1 MARNEFLNMTPE
13 ERRENGRKGGI
24 ASGEAKRAKKAMR
37 ERLEILLE
45 LPMKAGKGADIES
58 IKNFAALKGKNIT
71 VQDAMM
77 IAQIQ
82 KALKGDTNAAIFVR
96 DTAGFRPNE
105 KTDADIE
112 EQLARI
118 EKLKAETARIKG
130 ESPDDDKTDDGF
142 LEALQSEA
150 ESVWQEQ

>member
-1 MARNEFLNMTPE
+1 MAKNEFANMTPE

-24 ASGEAKRAKKAMR
+24 ASGEAKRKKKAMR

-45 LPMKAGKGADIES
+45 LPIRSGKGADLDS

-82 KALKGDTNAAIFVR
+82 KALKGDTTAAAFVR
-96 DTAGFRPNE
+96 DTAGENPAVKVE
-105 KTDADIE
+105 ADVDMDLNIT
-112 EQLARI
+112 I
-118 EKLKAETARIKG
+118 DYG
-130 ESPDDDKTDDGF
+130 DD
-142 LEALQSEA
+142 E
-150 ESVWQEQ
+150 